1 MTVAEAERRIAL
13 LIDFENIAIGVE
25 KGQKKVEIQPVLD
38 RLLEKGKIVV
48 KRAYCDWG
56 RFSEYKSI
64 FHEAAIEL
72 IEIPRRRQAGK
83 NSADIR
89 MVVDAMDLCVS
100 KAHIDTFALVTGDSD
115 FSPLVS
121 KLREYDRS
129 VIGIGARDSS
139 SDLLIDNC
147 DEFVFYDELVKPAS
161 RRKPR
166 EPASSA
172 ASGSQD
178 LAARKAEGFYL
189 LVDATRALLREGY
202 EPVWASQVKQTI
214 KRKHPAFDET
224 RHGYDTLSEMIEDAV
239 KHGILVAA
247 KDPKSGNWGINGLGK
262 SVGSRAARGEAED

>member
-1 MTVAEAERRIAL
+1 MSETEAVRRIAL
-13 LIDFENIAIGVE
+13 LIDFENLAIGVE

-56 RFSEYKSI
+56 RFSEYKSS

-121 KLREYDRS
+121 KLREYDRY
-129 VIGIGARDSS
+129 VIG
-139 SDLLIDNC
+139 
-147 DEFVFYDELVKPAS
+147 
-161 RRKPR
+161 
-166 EPASSA
+166 
-172 ASGSQD
+172 
-178 LAARKAEGFYL
+178 
-189 LVDATRALLREGY
+189 
-202 EPVWASQVKQTI
+202 
-214 KRKHPAFDET
+214 
-224 RHGYDTLSEMIEDAV
+224 
-239 KHGILVAA
+239 
-247 KDPKSGNWGINGLGK
+247 
-262 SVGSRAARGEAED
+262 